1 MKAWALKR
9 QRSGVA
15 TSLPYVFFQSAGW
28 FQGGQSVEIKVWCKG
43 IVLSA
48 QYAVSF
54 CGNGRANFA
63 KKSCLLEILLNVFF
77 TVSDVPRGKGNIDVI
92 GKCL

>member
-1 MKAWALKR
+1 MKVSASKR

-28 FQGGQSVEIKVWCKG
+28 FQGGQLDEIKVWCKG
-43 IVLSA
+43 IILSA

-54 CGNGRANFA
+54 CRDGRAIFA
-63 KKSCLLEILLNVFF
+63 KKSCLLEILLNVFV
-77 TVSDVPRGKGNIDVI
+77 TVSDVLR
-92 GKCL
+92 